1 MKSISFFV
9 SSSFDPYHNLSL
21 EEILAKTAKKDEA
34 ILYLWQNADTV
45 VVGKHQNVFAECN
58 YPLMKSDGVRLAR
71 RKTGGGA
78 VFHDDKNLNF
88 TFINAREDY
97 DLQRNQHIIKR
108 AMSYFGLECEISG
121 RNDISYDGRKF
132 SGNAFFM
139 GKDFAIHHGTIML
152 DVDLTRL
159 EQYLK
164 VDPSKLLNKGVA
176 SVRAR
181 VINLKTVAPHMSID
195 GIKQALIKA
204 FEEEYAQKAKEYD
217 LALKKEE
224 FEELQ
229 KQYASEKFLMG
240 GNPVILCRRRKP
252 YGELM
257 LAREKDA
264 LTIFSDCLDVA
275 LIDSIKEQL
284 AEGKKQIVLNE
295 ASDLQKEIIDD
306 LNCMLSEE
314 LCKN

>member
-1 MKSISFFV
+1 M
-9 SSSFDPYHNLSL
+9 
-21 EEILAKTAKKDEA
+21 DEA

-58 YPLMKSDGVRLAR
+58 YNLMKNDGVHLAR

-97 DLQRNQHIIKR
+97 NLQRNQSIIKR
-108 AMSYFGLECEISG
+108 AMSHFGLQCEISG

-139 GKDFAIHHGTIML
+139 GKDFALHHGTIML

-164 VDPSKLLNKGVA
+164 VDASKLFNKGVA

-181 VINLKTVAPHMSID
+181 VINLKTVAPHMSIY
-195 GIKQALIKA
+195 GIKQAFIKA
-204 FEEEYAQKAKEYD
+204 FEEEYQQKAKEYD
-217 LALKKEE
+217 LSVIKEQ
-224 FEELQ
+224 FEELRR
-229 KQYASEKFLMG
+229 QYASEEFLMG
-240 GNPVILCRRRKP
+240 GNPVILCRKRKP

-257 LAREKDA
+257 LAREKGR
-264 LTIFSDCLDVA
+264 LTIFSDCLDVG
-275 LIDSIKEQL
+275 LIDGIKEQL
-284 AEGKKQIVLNE
+284 AEGKKQIVLTEVNE
-295 ASDLQKEIIDD
+295 MQKEIVAD
-306 LNCMLSEE
+306 LNDMLSEE